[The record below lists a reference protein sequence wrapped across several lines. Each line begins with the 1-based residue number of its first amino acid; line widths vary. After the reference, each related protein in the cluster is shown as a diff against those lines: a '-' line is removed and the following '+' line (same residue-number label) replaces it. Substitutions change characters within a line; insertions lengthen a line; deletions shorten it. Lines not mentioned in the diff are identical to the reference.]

1 MQITV
6 NDASV
11 LRIVEI
17 VDGKEV
23 DITPQ
28 PKPVKAP
35 PAPPAKQKEV
45 TKDDQ
50 NKA

>member
-1 MQITV
+1 MKITV

-23 DITPQ
+23 EVTPAA
-28 PKPVKAP
+28 PAVKAP
-35 PAPPAKQKEV
+35 AAKQKEV